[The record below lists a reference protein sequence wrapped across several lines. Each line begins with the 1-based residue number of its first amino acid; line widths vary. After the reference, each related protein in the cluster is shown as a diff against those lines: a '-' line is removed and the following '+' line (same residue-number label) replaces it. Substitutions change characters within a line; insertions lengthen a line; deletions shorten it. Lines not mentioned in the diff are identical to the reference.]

1 MPSQIRVLIAATGL
15 ALAMGGC
22 DRSWVEFQRIELGQT
37 LPQQSLLRSL
47 RNEGETTEKAA
58 APQTPEFFGR
68 TDYDVWPVPLSYG
81 MHGVSANTDDK
92 GLVIA
97 KAYFAMV
104 SSNYVLFTAAAMRQV
119 LELRPPTRLLLNPT
133 EKAKPDETLVDLDK
147 NPTLHSYITN
157 TKHGPTGNASANFT
171 SLRPPPHC
179 LMLASGIN
187 YTTGMSLGSRFHDL
201 EESLKRLPLKG
212 IELEGY
218 DRTFRPVLGGSIRLQ
233 NLGQGRIRIETKLF
247 HLYDPL
253 ALSAQLYFH
262 LSQQ

>member
-1 MPSQIRVLIAATGL
+1 MPSQIRILIAATGL
-15 ALAMGGC
+15 ALAVGGC
-22 DRSWVEFQRIELGQT
+22 DRSWIEYQKIELGQP
-37 LPQQSLLRSL
+37 LPQQSLLRPL
-47 RNEGETTEKAA
+47 RNEGKTTQKAA

-68 TDYDVWPVPLSYG
+68 TYYDVWPVPLSYG
-81 MHGVSANTDDK
+81 MHGISVKTDDK

-97 KAYFAMV
+97 KKYFALV
-104 SSNYVLFTAAAMRQV
+104 SSNYVLFTAVAMRTV
-119 LELRPPTRLLLNPT
+119 VELRPPTRLLLNPT
-133 EKAKPDETLVDLDK
+133 EKAKSDETLVDLDK

-157 TKHGPTGNASANFT
+157 ATEGPTSNAGPASQE
-171 SLRPPPHC
+171 PPPHC

-187 YTTGMSLGSRFHDL
+187 YVTGMSFGGRYNDL

-262 LSQQ
+262 LSQK